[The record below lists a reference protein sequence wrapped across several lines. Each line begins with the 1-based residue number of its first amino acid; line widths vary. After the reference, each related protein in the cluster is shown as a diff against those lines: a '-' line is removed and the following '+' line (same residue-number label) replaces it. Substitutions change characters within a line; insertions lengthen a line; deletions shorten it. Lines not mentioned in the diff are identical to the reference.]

1 LPSPSSAGKFE
12 KLPADFGARPCC
24 VPPRLLCA
32 VGETHRCPAG
42 TGSGGQRTGR
52 LRRPLAITETFRGA
66 SLGPPPRELAPAAG
80 LVNFFQKKF
89 VKVAVKQMASKFA
102 ILRAKNAC
110 QICLKKQQLKKRK
123 LKNARQKFRKIIK
136 TVCRRFTFGF
146 PLGNQAKKPITSAY
160 SEVVRWPPEPVR
172 FTLVLRAFLPLK

>member
-1 LPSPSSAGKFE
+1 VPCGHRFWRPAHRAPAAPSSYN
-12 KLPADFGARPCC
+12 RNI
-24 VPPRLLCA
+24 
-32 VGETHRCPAG
+32 
-42 TGSGGQRTGR
+42 S
-52 LRRPLAITETFRGA
+52 RGVTWVA
-66 SLGPPPRELAPAAG
+66 PRELAPAVG

-172 FTLVLRAFLPLK
+172 FTLVLRVFLPLK